1 MNKKNDT
8 EVLINNKRYVLC
20 GYESSEYLHKI
31 ANYINEKYQ
40 EFRGK
45 ESFSHLEPDMRHT
58 LMEINLADDY
68 FRAQNKVKELQ
79 DDNERKSKDMFELK
93 HEMIAAQTK
102 VEELSK
108 ELQSLKFEY
117 NEAQKKIIR
126 LETEIEERS
135 KKV

>member
-8 EVLINNKRYVLC
+8 EVLINNKRYVIC

-31 ANYINEKYQ
+31 ANYINEKYH
-40 EFRGK
+40 EYREKEVFR
-45 ESFSHLEPDMRHT
+45 HLEPEMRHT
-58 LMEINLADDY
+58 LMEINLADDF
-68 FRAQNKVKELQ
+68 FRAQNKVQELQ

-93 HEMIAAQTK
+93 HEMIAAKTK

-108 ELQSLKFEY
+108 ELQSLQSEY
-117 NEAQKKIIR
+117 QEAQKKIVR

-135 KKV
+135 KRR